1 MYLKSTK
8 DIKRRGESMIKKLA
22 PYMKKYKTQLML
34 GVLCAA
40 LEAIFELLIPLVMA
54 QIVDVGISTGNTTY
68 TIKMG
73 LLMLVM
79 AAISLSFGIGLS
91 KFSAIAGQGFGA
103 ELRQA
108 EYEKIQTYSF
118 KNIEKFSTA
127 SLITRLTTDITMIQN
142 ALTMGI
148 KLLVRAP
155 MMLIVACIL
164 AVTISP
170 KLAMIFLVS
179 MPVLIISIGLI
190 IKNVKPKFESMQ
202 KKIDNL
208 NTTVQENLIGIRVV
222 KSFVRRNK
230 EKEKFKNSND
240 ELLQASE
247 GAFGIVVLN
256 MPIMQLVVFA
266 SIIGILWFGGNMV
279 HAGTLTVG
287 KLTSFMTYSFQIL
300 MALMML
306 SMVLMMLSRSVASVQ
321 RIIEVLE
328 EEPDIKDPVNPI
340 TEVKNGE
347 IEFRNVNFKYE
358 DDSDENNLEGINIKI
373 KAGETIG
380 VIGSTGSGKSSLV
393 QLIPRLYD
401 ATEGEVYVGGV
412 NVKNYHIETL
422 RNEVAMVLQKN
433 TLFSGTIKENL
444 MWGNENAT
452 DAEIEAAASSACVD
466 EFIDRL
472 PGRYDMHLEQ
482 GGVNVSGGQKQRLCI
497 ARAILKQP
505 KVLILDD
512 STSAVDTATDAKIR
526 KAFAEDLKD
535 TTKIIIAQ
543 RVNSVSTADKII
555 VMDDGKISAIGTH
568 DELMESSE
576 IYKDVYKSQQEGVG
590 LRE

>member
-1 MYLKSTK
+1 
-8 DIKRRGESMIKKLA
+8 MIKKLA
-22 PYMKKYKTQLML
+22 PYMKKYKTPLIL

-40 LEAIFELLIPLVMA
+40 LESIFELLIPLVMA
-54 QIVDVGISTGNTTY
+54 QIVDVGISTGDTGY

-73 LLMLVM
+73 LLMVVM

-103 ELRQA
+103 EIRQA

-142 ALTMGI
+142 SLTMGI

-164 AVTISP
+164 SVTISS

-179 MPVLIISIGLI
+179 MPVLIIAIGLI
-190 IKNVKPKFESMQ
+190 IKNVKPRFEAMQ

-208 NTTVQENLIGIRVV
+208 NTTVQENLIAIRVV

-230 EKEKFKNSND
+230 EKEKFKVSND
-240 ELLQASE
+240 DLLQASE

-256 MPIMQLVVFA
+256 MPVMQVVVF
-266 SIIGILWFGGNMV
+266 SSVIGILWFGGNMV
-279 HAGTLTVG
+279 NAGTLTVG

-306 SMVLMMLSRSVASVQ
+306 SMVLMMMSRAVASAQ

-328 EEPDIKDPVNPI
+328 EEPDIKDPVNPV
-340 TEVKNGE
+340 TEVRDGE

-373 KAGETIG
+373 KSGETIG
-380 VIGSTGSGKSSLV
+380 IIGSTGSGKSSLV

-401 ATEGEVYVGGV
+401 ATEGEVFVGGV

-452 DAEIEAAASSACVD
+452 DAEIEAAATSACVD

-543 RVNSVSTADKII
+543 RVNSVATADKII
-555 VMDDGKISAIGTH
+555 VMDDGKISAMGTH

>member
-1 MYLKSTK
+1 
-8 DIKRRGESMIKKLA
+8 MIKKLA
-22 PYMKKYKTQLML
+22 PYMKKYKTPLIL

-40 LEAIFELLIPLVMA
+40 LESIFELLIPLVMA
-54 QIVDVGISTGNTTY
+54 QIVDVGISSGDTGY

-73 LLMLVM
+73 LLMVVM

-91 KFSAIAGQGFGA
+91 KFSAIAGQGFGS

-118 KNIEKFSTA
+118 KNIEKFSTS

-142 ALTMGI
+142 SLTMGI

-164 AVTISP
+164 SVTISS

-179 MPVLIISIGLI
+179 MPVLIIAIGLI
-190 IKNVKPKFESMQ
+190 IKNVKPRFEAMQ

-230 EKEKFKNSND
+230 EREKFKASND
-240 ELLQASE
+240 DLLQASE

-256 MPIMQLVVFA
+256 MPVMQVVVF
-266 SIIGILWFGGNMV
+266 SSVIGILWFGGNMV
-279 HAGTLTVG
+279 NAGTLTVG

-300 MALMML
+300 MSLMML
-306 SMVLMMLSRSVASVQ
+306 SMVLMMISRSVASAQ

-328 EEPDIKDPVNPI
+328 EEPDIKDPVNPV
-340 TEVKNGE
+340 TEVRDGE

-380 VIGSTGSGKSSLV
+380 IIGSTGSGKSSLV

-401 ATEGEVYVGGV
+401 ATEGEVFVGGV

-452 DAEIEAAASSACVD
+452 DAEIEAAAASACVD

-543 RVNSVSTADKII
+543 RVNSVATADKII
-555 VMDDGKISAIGTH
+555 VMDDGKISAMGTH

>member
-1 MYLKSTK
+1 
-8 DIKRRGESMIKKLA
+8 MIKKLA
-22 PYMKKYKTQLML
+22 PYMKNYKKPLIL
-34 GVLCAA
+34 AVLCAA

-54 QIVDVGISTGNTTY
+54 QIVDVGITNKDIGY

-73 LLMLVM
+73 LLMLCM
-79 AAISLSFGIGLS
+79 ALVSLSFGLMLS
-91 KFSAIAGQGFGA
+91 KFAAEAGQGFGA

-108 EYEKIQTYSF
+108 EYIKIQQYSF

-142 ALTMGI
+142 SLTMGI

-155 MMLIVACIL
+155 MMLICACIL
-164 AVTISP
+164 SVTISP
-170 KLAMIFLVS
+170 QLAMIFLVS
-179 MPVLIISIGLI
+179 MPVLVISIGLI
-190 IKNVKPKFESMQ
+190 IKTVKPRFEEMQ
-202 KKIDNL
+202 KKIDNI
-208 NTTVQENLIGIRVV
+208 NTIVQENLIGMRVV
-222 KSFVRRNK
+222 KSFVRQAK
-230 EKEKFKNSND
+230 EREKFAKGNED
-240 ELLQASE
+240 LVRASE

-256 MPIMQLVVFA
+256 MPVMQVVVFA

-279 HAGTLTVG
+279 YAGVLTVG

-300 MALMML
+300 MSLMMI
-306 SMVLMMLSRSVASVQ
+306 SMVLMMLSRSVASAT

-328 EEPDIKDPVNPI
+328 EESDINEPANPVM
-340 TEVKNGE
+340 EVKNGD

-358 DDSDENNLEGINIKI
+358 DDSDENNLENINITI
-373 KAGETIG
+373 KAGETVGI
-380 VIGSTGSGKSSLV
+380 IGSTGSGKTSLV

-401 ATEGEVYVGGV
+401 VTGGEVLLGGV
-412 NVKNYHIETL
+412 NVKDYHVETL
-422 RNEVAMVLQKN
+422 RNQVAMVLQKN
-433 TLFSGTIKENL
+433 TLFSGTIAENL
-444 MWGNENAT
+444 RWGN
-452 DAEIEAAASSACVD
+452 AEASEAQIEAAAASSCVD

-472 PGRYDMHLEQ
+472 PGRYEMHIEQ

-497 ARAILKQP
+497 ARALLKNP

-543 RVNSVSTADKII
+543 RVNSVCEADKII
-555 VMDDGKISAIGTH
+555 VMDDGKINDIGTH
-568 DELMESSE
+568 DELMERCE

>member
-1 MYLKSTK
+1 
-8 DIKRRGESMIKKLA
+8 MIKKLA
-22 PYMKKYKTQLML
+22 PYMKKYKTPLIL

-40 LEAIFELLIPLVMA
+40 LEATFELLIPLVMA
-54 QIVDVGISTGNTTY
+54 QIVDVGISSGDTWY

-73 LLMLVM
+73 LLMVVM
-79 AAISLSFGIGLS
+79 AAISLSFGLGLS

-142 ALTMGI
+142 SLTMGI

-164 AVTISP
+164 SVTISP
-170 KLAMIFLVS
+170 QLAMIFLVS
-179 MPVLIISIGLI
+179 MPVLIICIGLI
-190 IKNVKPKFESMQ
+190 IKNVKPRFEAMQ

-230 EKEKFKNSND
+230 EKEKFKVSND
-240 ELLQASE
+240 DLLNASE

-256 MPIMQLVVFA
+256 MPIMQVVVFA
-266 SIIGILWFGGNMV
+266 SVIGILWFGGNMV

-300 MALMML
+300 MSLMML
-306 SMVLMMLSRSVASVQ
+306 SMVLMMMSRAVASAQ
-321 RIIEVLE
+321 RILEVLE
-328 EEPDIKDPVNPI
+328 EESDIKDPVNPI
-340 TEVKNGE
+340 TEVKDGE

-373 KAGETIG
+373 KAGETVGI
-380 VIGSTGSGKSSLV
+380 IGSTGSGKSSLV

-412 NVKNYHIETL
+412 NVKDYHIETL

-452 DAEIEAAASSACVD
+452 DAEIEAAATSACVD

-526 KAFAEDLKD
+526 KAFSEDLKD

-543 RVNSVSTADKII
+543 RVNSVCTADKII

-568 DELMESSE
+568 EELMESSE

>member
-1 MYLKSTK
+1 
-8 DIKRRGESMIKKLA
+8 MIKKLA
-22 PYMKKYKTQLML
+22 PYMKKYKTPLIL

-40 LEAIFELLIPLVMA
+40 LEATFELLIPLVMA
-54 QIVDVGISTGNTTY
+54 QIVDVGISSGDTWY

-73 LLMLVM
+73 LLMIVM
-79 AAISLSFGIGLS
+79 AAISLSFGLGLS

-108 EYEKIQTYSF
+108 EYEKIQAFSF

-142 ALTMGI
+142 SLTMGI

-164 AVTISP
+164 SVTISP
-170 KLAMIFLVS
+170 QLAMIFLVS

-190 IKNVKPKFESMQ
+190 IKNVKPRFEAMQ

-230 EKEKFKNSND
+230 EKEKFKVSND
-240 ELLQASE
+240 DLLNASE

-256 MPIMQLVVFA
+256 MPIMQVVVFA
-266 SIIGILWFGGNMV
+266 SVIGILWFGGNMV

-300 MALMML
+300 MSLMML
-306 SMVLMMLSRSVASVQ
+306 SMVLMMLSRAVASAQ

-328 EEPDIKDPVNPI
+328 EESDIKDPVNPV
-340 TEVKNGE
+340 TEVRDGE

-373 KAGETIG
+373 KAGETVGI
-380 VIGSTGSGKSSLV
+380 IGSTGSGKSSLV

-412 NVKNYHIETL
+412 NVKDYHIETL

-452 DAEIEAAASSACVD
+452 DAEIEAAAASACVD

-472 PGRYDMHLEQ
+472 PGRYDMHIEQ

-526 KAFAEDLKD
+526 KAFADDLKD

-543 RVNSVSTADKII
+543 RVNSVQTADKII

>member
-1 MYLKSTK
+1 
-8 DIKRRGESMIKKLA
+8 MIKKLA
-22 PYMKKYKTQLML
+22 PYMKKYKTPLIL

-40 LEAIFELLIPLVMA
+40 LEATFELLIPLVMA
-54 QIVDVGISTGNTTY
+54 KIVDVGISTGNMTY

-79 AAISLSFGIGLS
+79 AAISLSFGLGLS
-91 KFSAIAGQGFGA
+91 KFAAIAGQGFGA

-142 ALTMGI
+142 SLTMGI

-164 AVTISP
+164 SVTISSQ
-170 KLAMIFLVS
+170 LATIFLVS
-179 MPVLIISIGLI
+179 MPVLIIAIGLI
-190 IKNVKPKFESMQ
+190 IKNVKPRFEAMQ

-208 NTTVQENLIGIRVV
+208 NTTVQENLIGMRVV

-230 EKEKFKNSND
+230 EKEKFKLSND
-240 ELLQASE
+240 DLLQASE
-247 GAFGIVVLN
+247 GAFGVVVLN
-256 MPIMQLVVFA
+256 MPIMQVVVF
-266 SIIGILWFGGNMV
+266 SSVIGILWFGGNMV

-300 MALMML
+300 MSLMML
-306 SMVLMMLSRSVASVQ
+306 SMVLMMMSRAVASAQ

-328 EEPDIKDPVNPI
+328 EEPDIQDPVNPI

-358 DDSDENNLEGINIKI
+358 DDSDENNLEGINVTI
-373 KAGETIG
+373 KAGETVGI
-380 VIGSTGSGKSSLV
+380 IGSTGSGKSSLV

-412 NVKNYHIETL
+412 NVKDYHIETL

-452 DAEIEAAASSACVD
+452 EAEIEAAAASACVD

-472 PGRYDMHLEQ
+472 PGRYDMHIEQ

>member
-1 MYLKSTK
+1 
-8 DIKRRGESMIKKLA
+8 MIKKLA
-22 PYMKKYKTQLML
+22 PYMKKYKTPLIL

-40 LEAIFELLIPLVMA
+40 LEATFELLIPLVMA
-54 QIVDVGISTGNTTY
+54 KIVDVGISTGNMTY

-79 AAISLSFGIGLS
+79 AAISLSFGLGLS
-91 KFSAIAGQGFGA
+91 KFAAIAGQGFGA

-142 ALTMGI
+142 SLTMGI

-164 AVTISP
+164 SVTISSQ
-170 KLAMIFLVS
+170 LAMIFLVS
-179 MPVLIISIGLI
+179 MPVLIIAIGLI
-190 IKNVKPKFESMQ
+190 IKNVKPRFEAMQ

-208 NTTVQENLIGIRVV
+208 NTTVQENLIGMRVV

-230 EKEKFKNSND
+230 EKEKFKLSND
-240 ELLQASE
+240 DLLQASE
-247 GAFGIVVLN
+247 GAFGVVVLN
-256 MPIMQLVVFA
+256 MPIMQVVVF
-266 SIIGILWFGGNMV
+266 SSVIGILWFGGNMV

-300 MALMML
+300 MSLMML
-306 SMVLMMLSRSVASVQ
+306 SMVLMMMSRAVASAQ

-328 EEPDIKDPVNPI
+328 EESDIQDPVNPI
-340 TEVKNGE
+340 TKVKNGE

-358 DDSDENNLEGINIKI
+358 DDSDENNLEGINITI
-373 KAGETIG
+373 KAGETVGI
-380 VIGSTGSGKSSLV
+380 IGSTGSGKSSLV

-412 NVKNYHIETL
+412 NVKDYHIETL

-433 TLFSGTIKENL
+433 TLFSGTIRENL

-452 DAEIEAAASSACVD
+452 EAEIEAAAASACVD

-472 PGRYDMHLEQ
+472 PGRYDMHIEQ

-543 RVNSVSTADKII
+543 RVNSVATADKII

>member
-1 MYLKSTK
+1 
-8 DIKRRGESMIKKLA
+8 MIKKLA
-22 PYMKKYKTQLML
+22 PYMKKYKTPLIL

-40 LEAIFELLIPLVMA
+40 LESIFELLIPLVMA
-54 QIVDVGISTGNTTY
+54 QIVDVGISSGDTGY

-73 LLMLVM
+73 LLMVVM

-91 KFSAIAGQGFGA
+91 KFSAIAGQGFGT

-142 ALTMGI
+142 SLTMGI

-164 AVTISP
+164 SVTISS

-179 MPVLIISIGLI
+179 MPVLIIAIGLI
-190 IKNVKPKFESMQ
+190 IKNVKPRFEAMQ

-230 EKEKFKNSND
+230 EKEKFKASND
-240 ELLQASE
+240 DLLQASE

-256 MPIMQLVVFA
+256 MPVMQVVVF
-266 SIIGILWFGGNMV
+266 SSVIGILWFGGNMV
-279 HAGTLTVG
+279 NAGTLTVG

-300 MALMML
+300 MSLMML
-306 SMVLMMLSRSVASVQ
+306 SMVLMMISRSVASAQ

-328 EEPDIKDPVNPI
+328 EEPDIKDPVNPV
-340 TEVKNGE
+340 TEVRDGE

-380 VIGSTGSGKSSLV
+380 IIGSTGSGKSSLV

-401 ATEGEVYVGGV
+401 ATEGEVFVGGV

-452 DAEIEAAASSACVD
+452 DAEIEAAAASACVD

-543 RVNSVSTADKII
+543 RVNSVATADKII
-555 VMDDGKISAIGTH
+555 VMDDGKISAMGTH

>member
-1 MYLKSTK
+1 
-8 DIKRRGESMIKKLA
+8 MIKKLA
-22 PYMKKYKTQLML
+22 PYMKKYKTPLIL

-40 LEAIFELLIPLVMA
+40 LEATFELFIPLVMA
-54 QIVDVGISTGNTTY
+54 QIVDVGISSGDMGY

-73 LLMLVM
+73 LLMVVM

-91 KFSAIAGQGFGA
+91 KFSAIAGQGFGS

-118 KNIEKFSTA
+118 KNIEKFSTS

-142 ALTMGI
+142 SLTMGI
-148 KLLVRAP
+148 KVLVRAP

-164 AVTISP
+164 SVTISS

-179 MPVLIISIGLI
+179 MPVLIIAIGLI
-190 IKNVKPKFESMQ
+190 IKNVKPRFEAMQ

-222 KSFVRRNK
+222 KSFVRRSK
-230 EKEKFKNSND
+230 EKEKFKASND
-240 ELLQASE
+240 DLLQASE

-256 MPIMQLVVFA
+256 MPVMQVVVF
-266 SIIGILWFGGNMV
+266 SSVIGILWFGGNMV
-279 HAGTLTVG
+279 NAGTLTVG

-300 MALMML
+300 MSLMML
-306 SMVLMMLSRSVASVQ
+306 SMVLMMISRSVASAQ

-328 EEPDIKDPVNPI
+328 EEPDIKDPVNPV
-340 TEVKNGE
+340 TEVRDGE

-380 VIGSTGSGKSSLV
+380 IIGSTGSGKSSLV

-401 ATEGEVYVGGV
+401 ATEGEVFVGGV
-412 NVKNYHIETL
+412 NVKDYHIETL

-452 DAEIEAAASSACVD
+452 DAEIEAAAASACVD

-543 RVNSVSTADKII
+543 RVNSVATADKII
-555 VMDDGKISAIGTH
+555 VMDDGKISAMGTH

>member
-1 MYLKSTK
+1 
-8 DIKRRGESMIKKLA
+8 MIKKLA

-54 QIVDVGISTGNTTY
+54 QIVDVGISNGNTTY

-300 MALMML
+300 M
-306 SMVLMMLSRSVASVQ
+306 SLMMLSRSVASVQ

>member
-1 MYLKSTK
+1 
-8 DIKRRGESMIKKLA
+8 MIKKLA

-54 QIVDVGISTGNTTY
+54 QIVDVGISTGNTIY

-240 ELLQASE
+240 ELLNKCS
-247 GAFGIVVLN
+247 
-256 MPIMQLVVFA
+256 
-266 SIIGILWFGGNMV
+266 
-279 HAGTLTVG
+279 
-287 KLTSFMTYSFQIL
+287 Y
-300 MALMML
+300 
-306 SMVLMMLSRSVASVQ
+306 VAISSY
-321 RIIEVLE
+321 RRKVLE
-328 EEPDIKDPVNPI
+328 TLKNDVKIPTKISEESGVGIKHVS
-340 TEVKNGE
+340 
-347 IEFRNVNFKYE
+347 NVLTDLKEHNLIVCINE
-358 DDSDENNLEGINIKI
+358 DAHKG
-373 KAGETIG
+373 
-380 VIGSTGSGKSSLV
+380 
-393 QLIPRLYD
+393 RLYRLTD
-401 ATEGEVYVGGV
+401 EGK
-412 NVKNYHIETL
+412 NV
-422 RNEVAMVLQKN
+422 
-433 TLFSGTIKENL
+433 
-444 MWGNENAT
+444 
-452 DAEIEAAASSACVD
+452 
-466 EFIDRL
+466 
-472 PGRYDMHLEQ
+472 
-482 GGVNVSGGQKQRLCI
+482 VS
-497 ARAILKQP
+497 
-505 KVLILDD
+505 
-512 STSAVDTATDAKIR
+512 
-526 KAFAEDLKD
+526 
-535 TTKIIIAQ
+535 
-543 RVNSVSTADKII
+543 
-555 VMDDGKISAIGTH
+555 MIG
-568 DELMESSE
+568 EM
-576 IYKDVYKSQQEGVG
+576 GW
-590 LRE
+590 

>member
-1 MYLKSTK
+1 
-8 DIKRRGESMIKKLA
+8 MIKKLA
-22 PYMKKYKTQLML
+22 PYMKKYKTPLIL

-40 LEAIFELLIPLVMA
+40 LEATFELLIPLVMA
-54 QIVDVGISTGNTTY
+54 QIVDVGISSGDTWY

-73 LLMLVM
+73 LLMIVM
-79 AAISLSFGIGLS
+79 AAISLSFGLGLS

-108 EYEKIQTYSF
+108 EYEKIQAFSF

-142 ALTMGI
+142 SLTMGI

-164 AVTISP
+164 SVTISP
-170 KLAMIFLVS
+170 QLAMIFLVS

-190 IKNVKPKFESMQ
+190 IKNVKPRFEAMQ

-208 NTTVQENLIGIRVV
+208 NTTVQEDLIGIRVV

-230 EKEKFKNSND
+230 EKEKFKVSND
-240 ELLQASE
+240 DLLNASE

-256 MPIMQLVVFA
+256 MPIMQVVVFA
-266 SIIGILWFGGNMV
+266 SVIGILWFGGNMV

-300 MALMML
+300 MSLMML
-306 SMVLMMLSRSVASVQ
+306 SMVLMMMSRAVASAQ

-328 EEPDIKDPVNPI
+328 EESDIKDPVNPV
-340 TEVKNGE
+340 TEVRDGE

-358 DDSDENNLEGINIKI
+358 DDSDEDNLEGINIKI
-373 KAGETIG
+373 KAGETVGI
-380 VIGSTGSGKSSLV
+380 IGSTGSGKSSLV

-412 NVKNYHIETL
+412 NVKDYHIETL

-452 DAEIEAAASSACVD
+452 DAEIEAAAASACVD

-472 PGRYDMHLEQ
+472 PGRYDMHIEQ

-526 KAFAEDLKD
+526 KAFADDLKD

-543 RVNSVSTADKII
+543 RVNSVQTADKII

>member
-1 MYLKSTK
+1 
-8 DIKRRGESMIKKLA
+8 MIKKLA
-22 PYMKKYKTQLML
+22 PYMKKYKTPLIL

-54 QIVDVGISTGNTTY
+54 QIVDVGISSGDTGY

-73 LLMLVM
+73 LLMVVM

-142 ALTMGI
+142 SLTMGI
-148 KLLVRAP
+148 KILVRAP

-164 AVTISP
+164 SVTISP
-170 KLAMIFLVS
+170 QLAMIFLVS
-179 MPVLIISIGLI
+179 MPVLTISIALI
-190 IKNVKPKFESMQ
+190 IKNVKPKFEAMQ

-230 EKEKFKNSND
+230 EKEKFKASND
-240 ELLQASE
+240 DLLQASE

-256 MPIMQLVVFA
+256 MPVMQVVVF
-266 SIIGILWFGGNMV
+266 SSVIGILWFGGNMV
-279 HAGTLTVG
+279 NAGTLTVG

-300 MALMML
+300 MSLMML
-306 SMVLMMLSRSVASVQ
+306 SMVLMMISRSVASAQ

-328 EEPDIKDPVNPI
+328 EEPDIRDPANPV
-340 TEVKNGE
+340 TEVRDGE

-380 VIGSTGSGKSSLV
+380 IIGSTGSGKSSLV

-401 ATEGEVYVGGV
+401 ATEGEVFVGGV

-452 DAEIEAAASSACVD
+452 DAEIEAAAASACVD

-543 RVNSVSTADKII
+543 RVNSVATADKII
-555 VMDDGKISAIGTH
+555 VMDDGKISAMGTH

>member
-1 MYLKSTK
+1 
-8 DIKRRGESMIKKLA
+8 MIKKLA
-22 PYMKKYKTQLML
+22 PYMRKYKTQLIL

-40 LEAIFELLIPLVMA
+40 LEATFELLIPLVMA
-54 QIVDVGISTGNTTY
+54 QIVDVGISTGNIGY

-73 LLMLVM
+73 LLMLLM
-79 AAISLSFGIGLS
+79 AGISLSFGITLS
-91 KFSAIAGQGFGA
+91 KLAATAGQGFGA

-142 ALTMGI
+142 SLTMGI

-155 MMLIVACIL
+155 MMLIVAFIIS
-164 AVTISP
+164 VTISA
-170 KLAMIFLVS
+170 KLAIIFLVS
-179 MPVLIISIGLI
+179 MPVLTISIALI
-190 IKNVKPKFESMQ
+190 IKNVKPKFEAMQ
-202 KKIDNL
+202 GKIDNL
-208 NTTVQENLIGIRVV
+208 NTTVQENLIGMRVV

-230 EKEKFKNSND
+230 EKEKFNVSNGN
-240 ELLQASE
+240 LLKASE

-256 MPIMQLVVFA
+256 LPIMQAVMFA
-266 SIIGILWFGGNMV
+266 SIIGILWFGGNMI
-279 HAGTLTVG
+279 HDGALTVG

-300 MALMML
+300 LSLMML
-306 SMVLMMLSRSVASVQ
+306 SMVLMMMSRAVASAQ

-328 EEPDIKDPVNPI
+328 EEPDIKDPVNPV
-340 TEVKNGE
+340 TKVKNGE

-358 DDSDENNLEGINIKI
+358 NDSNENNLENINVTIKS
-373 KAGETIG
+373 GETIG
-380 VIGSTGSGKSSLV
+380 IIGSTGSGKSSLV

-401 ATEGEVYVGGV
+401 ATEGEVYVGGI
-412 NVKNYHIETL
+412 NVKNYNIETL

-452 DAEIEAAASSACVD
+452 EAEIEAAASSACVD

-472 PGRYDMHLEQ
+472 PGRYDMHIEQ

-535 TTKIIIAQ
+535 TTKVIIAQ
-543 RVNSVSTADKII
+543 RVNSVANADKII

-568 DELMESSE
+568 DELMQSSE

>member
-1 MYLKSTK
+1 
-8 DIKRRGESMIKKLA
+8 MIKKLL
-22 PYMKKYKTQLML
+22 PYMKKYKTPLIL

-54 QIVDVGISTGNTTY
+54 NIVDIGISSGDSLY

-73 LLMLVM
+73 LLMVVM
-79 AAISLSFGIGLS
+79 ALISLSFGLGLS
-91 KFSAIAGQGFGA
+91 KFAAEAGQGFGA
-103 ELRQA
+103 ELREA
-108 EYEKIQTYSF
+108 EYEKIQGYSF

-127 SLITRLTTDITMIQN
+127 SLITRLTTDVTTIQN
-142 ALTMGI
+142 SVTMGI

-155 MMLIVACIL
+155 MMLICACIL
-164 AVTISP
+164 SVTISP
-170 KLAMIFLVS
+170 QLAMIFLVS
-179 MPVLIISIGLI
+179 MPVLAISIGLI
-190 IKNVKPKFESMQ
+190 IKAVRPRFEAMQ
-202 KKIDNL
+202 KKIDNM
-208 NTTVQENLIGIRVV
+208 NTVVQENLIGIRVV
-222 KSFVRRNK
+222 KSFVRAKK
-230 EKEKFKNSND
+230 EKEKFNAANDDLVNS
-240 ELLQASE
+240 AE
-247 GAFGIVVLN
+247 GAFGLVVLN
-256 MPIMQLVVFA
+256 MPIMQGVVFA
-266 SIIGILWFGGNMV
+266 SIIGILWFGGHMV
-279 HAGTLTVG
+279 NEGTLTVG

-300 MALMML
+300 MSLMMIA
-306 SMVLMMLSRSVASVQ
+306 MVLMMISRSVASAE

-328 EEPDIKDPVNPI
+328 EESDIKNPANPVM
-340 TEVKNGE
+340 EVKNGD

-358 DDSDENNLEGINIKI
+358 DDSEENNLDNINITI
-373 KAGETIG
+373 KSGETIG
-380 VIGSTGSGKSSLV
+380 IIGSTGSGKTSLV

-401 ATEGEVYVGGV
+401 VTEGEVYLGGV
-412 NVKNYHIETL
+412 NVKDYDLETL

-433 TLFSGTIKENL
+433 TLFSGTINENL
-444 MWGNENAT
+444 RWGNADAT
-452 DAEIEAAASSACVD
+452 EAEIEAAATSSCVS

-472 PGRYDMHLEQ
+472 PGRYDMHIEQ

-497 ARAILKQP
+497 ARALLKNP

-543 RVNSVSTADKII
+543 RVVSVCEADKII
-555 VMDDGKISAIGTH
+555 VLDDGKISAIGTH